1 MAEVQADKTYLR
13 LSDKILEALKLALAQ
28 KDVAVSEMLVHVLEL
43 VMTRNAGGRDFI
55 ERRDFSEEAEA
66 AIDQFDAIKRE
77 SKGL

>member
-1 MAEVQADKTYLR
+1 MTEGHTDKPYIR
-13 LSDKILEALKLALAQ
+13 LSDKVLEALKLSLAQ

-55 ERRDFSEEAEA
+55 ERRDFSEEAEK

-77 SKGL
+77 SKGQ